1 METVN
6 VKTHDKT
13 YDIII
18 EPGLFEKLPEIFKV
32 RYHGKKLAVV
42 SDSHVYPFHGEGF
55 VHKLRQMGFEVVS
68 IVFEAG
74 ETSKNLNTLTHI
86 YSRLAEGLFTR
97 SDILIAL
104 GGGVTGDIT
113 GLAAATFLRGMGFI
127 QIPTS
132 LLAMVDS
139 SVGGKVG
146 IDLPQGKNLVGAFYQ
161 PDAVYT
167 DPQFLESLPDHE
179 LINGMG
185 ELIKAGVIRD
195 AELFNG
201 LVHLAESQREHEAT
215 DRHTLHPVL
224 RKQLTENLGRF
235 ILRSCQIK
243 RDIVEVDEFDDGLR
257 QLLNFGHT
265 LGHAIERVQN
275 YQGLSHGEAIAVGM
289 AAFTRMTEAMGL
301 TAHGEAD
308 RLIHALRLYGLPT
321 QIPNLHKEEV
331 LRAIRIDKKNRSGMM
346 TIAYIEKIGE
356 GKLLHLTLEELEER
370 IDGVLTHI
378 CKAS

>member
-1 METVN
+1 MEKVQ
-6 VKTHDKT
+6 VKSRDKT
-13 YDIII
+13 YDILI
-18 EPGLFEKLPEIFKV
+18 ESGLFQRLPEIFKV

-42 SDSHVYPFHGEGF
+42 CDTHIYPLYGESF
-55 VHKLRQMGFEVVS
+55 VQKLRHGGFDVVP
-68 IVFEAG
+68 IIFEAG
-74 ETSKNLNTLTHI
+74 EKHKSLESLTQI
-86 YSRLAEGLFTR
+86 YACLAEGLFTR

-104 GGGVTGDIT
+104 GGGVTGDMT

-139 SVGGKVG
+139 SVGGKVAV
-146 IDLPQGKNLVGAFYQ
+146 DLPQGKNLVGAFYQ

-167 DPQFLESLPDHE
+167 DPDFLLSLPDNE

-185 ELIKAGVIRD
+185 ELIKAGMIRD
-195 AELFNG
+195 AQLFDT
-201 LVHLAESQREHEAT
+201 LVQLAEGHGADTKGVLNPSLRQRLNEKLEYLIM
-215 DRHTLHPVL
+215 RC
-224 RKQLTENLGRF
+224 
-235 ILRSCQIK
+235 CQIK
-243 RDIVEVDEFDDGLR
+243 RDIVEADEFDNDLR

-275 YQGLSHGEAIAVGM
+275 YQGLSHGEAVAVGM

-301 TAHGEAD
+301 TVKGETD
-308 RLIHALRLYGLPT
+308 KLIHVLKLYGLPT
-321 QIPNLHKEEV
+321 CVPDLCKEEV
-331 LRAIRIDKKNRSGMM
+331 LKAIRIDKKNRSGMI
-346 TIAYIEKIGE
+346 TIAYIERIGL
-356 GKLLHLTLEELEER
+356 GRLHSMNLEELEER